1 MQVRD
6 LGDWPERSLVYLCR
20 AFDQLSKGEDYAS
33 IKTSIHIGI
42 LNFTPVGFPQE
53 LFSEYYLM
61 ETKHRHIYTGK
72 FAIKLL
78 QLNQLGKPEDEKAN
92 PNLYYWA
99 QLFKA
104 TTWEEIYML
113 AEKNE
118 SIREGIVTLKELSAD
133 EKEQMRME
141 GRERY
146 EMDITAATRLGVNQG
161 KTELNQ
167 LYSYL
172 LAEGRNDELAK
183 AISDEKYRETL
194 RRELKM

>member
-1 MQVRD
+1 
-6 LGDWPERSLVYLCR
+6 
-20 AFDQLSKGEDYAS
+20 
-33 IKTSIHIGI
+33 
-42 LNFTPVGFPQE
+42 
-53 LFSEYYLM
+53 
-61 ETKHRHIYTGK
+61 
-72 FAIKLL
+72 
-78 QLNQLGKPEDEKAN
+78 
-92 PNLYYWA
+92 
-99 QLFKA
+99 
-104 TTWEEIYML
+104 ML

-183 AISDEKYRETL
+183 AISDEKYREAL
-194 RRELKM
+194 RRELGI